1 MSTFEKAESVNKYYV
16 STNIKQNSEKEF
28 YMSTFI
34 DWYTRTLIFVKFCQ
48 KKP

>member
-28 YMSTFI
+28 YLSTFI
-34 DWYTRTLIFVKFCQ
+34 DWYNIDLSSTSFAHLL
-48 KKP
+48 